1 MIAKV
6 SSKHQV
12 TIPAPIAAA
21 FGLKKGDV
29 LDIKQ
34 NGHQIVM
41 IPKEIIYE
49 EKYPQEDLQAVE
61 AVLARDLPR
70 KEIRFPSGAAL
81 VKHLRKRIKKS

>member
-12 TIPAPIAAA
+12 TIPAPIVAA

-41 IPKEIIYE
+41 IPKEVVYE
-49 EKYPQEDLQAVE
+49 EKYPQEDLQAAE
-61 AVLARDLPR
+61 AVLARGVP
-70 KEIRFPSGAAL
+70 KEEVKFPSAAAL
-81 VKHLRKRIKKS
+81 VRYLKKRIKKT